1 MAPPANNV
9 IMSGTSTRSFRHLE
23 HQNPSIISGDIGR
36 ARRVQQFQMIRG
48 VRLKENSWLRGC
60 DVLPILDVYVN
71 LSYFLYH
78 SGTKIYYPN
87 HKKAS

>member
-1 MAPPANNV
+1 MILLCLAIQYGHWEN
-9 IMSGTSTRSFRHLE
+9 
-23 HQNPSIISGDIGR
+23 QNPSIISENIGR
-36 ARRVQQFQMIRG
+36 ARTVQQFQMIRG
-48 VRLKENSWLRGC
+48 VRLKDNSWLRGC

-78 SGTKIYYPN
+78 SGTKIYYPK